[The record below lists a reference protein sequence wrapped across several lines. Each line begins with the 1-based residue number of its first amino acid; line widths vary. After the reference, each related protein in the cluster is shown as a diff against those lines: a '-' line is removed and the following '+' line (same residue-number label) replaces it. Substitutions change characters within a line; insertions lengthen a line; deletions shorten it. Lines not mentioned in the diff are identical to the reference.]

1 MGEILLLLQSPGELR
16 QAPAAA
22 PAVVAELAE
31 KRFAGCAGKVFFQP
45 CRPVEVDQRL
55 VLTDAQWDCPDTFLP
70 KPPVQANRFP
80 VFSPAKVGA
89 QLRTTCCSD
98 MAVLLAPG
106 DSAQAFPDGND
117 AHRRHSDSH
126 NGTGAGQNRGNFHS
140 SNLPYS

>member
-70 KPPVQANRFP
+70 KPPVQAP
-80 VFSPAKVGA
+80 QKVQQVLPCLLYTSPSP
-89 QLRTTCCSD
+89 RD
-98 MAVLLAPG
+98 
-106 DSAQAFPDGND
+106 
-117 AHRRHSDSH
+117 
-126 NGTGAGQNRGNFHS
+126 
-140 SNLPYS
+140 